1 MEVGGLSVEVEA
13 EEYAEG
19 GENRFKHRMPG
30 PVAYSN
36 LTMKQGMLSGT
47 QAVKWFKDAEEEF
60 QFEAHN
66 MTVILLNEVHLP
78 LQV

>member
-47 QAVKWFKDAEEEF
+47 QAVK
-60 QFEAHN
+60 
-66 MTVILLNEVHLP
+66 
-78 LQV
+78 